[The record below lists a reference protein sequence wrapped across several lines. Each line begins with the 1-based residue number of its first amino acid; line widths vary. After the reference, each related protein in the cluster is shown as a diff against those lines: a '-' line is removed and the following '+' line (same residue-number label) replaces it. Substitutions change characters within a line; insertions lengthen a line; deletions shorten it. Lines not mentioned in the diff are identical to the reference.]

1 MYSQQLIR
9 KFFFASAVFVVTT
22 VTGVPGPGDGSFG
35 GISPAAAQLDN
46 SDSPLFRRDLYE
58 RQLRTRQQMQQQRV
72 QSPES
77 SQITMIPL
85 QNMDVNNDGNVTM
98 EEVRNFHRADFDSFD
113 MNADGTLTTR
123 EIGKFVRE
131 MQNTRPRNVE
141 NSNNLYEDIENN
153 LVTGMGFLDANG
165 DGVISA
171 QEFTE
176 PRIQETAE
184 YDLNNDNVISAAE
197 MRALAERVQQ
207 GEENEQ
213 EDVARIVNDAI
224 SRIMQS
230 TAEQAPLGVGD
241 NMPWAQG
248 RQWQPIQ
255 NRQPQ
260 IQQGPGQ
267 GTTAPQGLRPQAP
280 QPPQR
285 PRQPQGNAPQPPG
298 NQTPGGTYTPRPI
311 FIP

>member
-1 MYSQQLIR
+1 MYRQQLIR
-9 KFFFASAVFVVTT
+9 KFFFASAVFMVTT
-22 VTGVPGPGDGSFG
+22 ATGFAG
-35 GISPAAAQLDN
+35 PAAAQIDS
-46 SDSPLFRRDLYE
+46 SDSPVFRPDLYE

-72 QSPES
+72 QPP
-77 SQITMIPL
+77 QNGQTTMTPL
-85 QNMDVNNDGNVTM
+85 DNMDMNNDGNVTM
-98 EEVRNFHRADFDSFD
+98 EEVRNYHRADFDSFD
-113 MNADGTLTTR
+113 MNGDSTLTTR

-131 MQNTRPRNVE
+131 MQNIRPRNVE
-141 NSNNLYEDIENN
+141 NSNNLYGEIENN

-171 QEFTE
+171 QEFIQ

-184 YDLNNDNVISAAE
+184 YDLNNDNVISADE
-197 MRALAERVQQ
+197 IRVLAQRIQQ
-207 GEENEQ
+207 MGEENEQ

-230 TAEQAPLGVGD
+230 TAEQAPLDIGD
-241 NMPWAQG
+241 NVPWAQG

-260 IQQGPGQ
+260 IQQGPDQ
-267 GTTAPQGLRPQAP
+267 QRTSPPQGFRPQAP

-285 PRQPQGNAPQPPG
+285 PQQPQSNAPQPPG
-298 NQTPGGTYTPRPI
+298 DQTPGGTYTPRPI